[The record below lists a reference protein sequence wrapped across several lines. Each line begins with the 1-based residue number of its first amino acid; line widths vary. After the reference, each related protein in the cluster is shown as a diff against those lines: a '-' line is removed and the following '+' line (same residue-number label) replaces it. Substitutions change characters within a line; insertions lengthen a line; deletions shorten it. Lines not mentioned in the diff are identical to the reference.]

1 MAYGFDLGL
10 FAGNGP
16 SSRPAKSAALHS
28 SARAFAAW
36 RNLNRD
42 RRLALVDQALNV
54 AANDDHCDGCP
65 VAL

>member
-1 MAYGFDLGL
+1 MAYEFDLGL
-10 FAGNGP
+10 FAGSGP
-16 SSRPAKSAALHS
+16 AIRPPKSAAVRS
-28 SARAFAAW
+28 SARAYAAW

-42 RRLALVDQALNV
+42 RRIALVDQALNA